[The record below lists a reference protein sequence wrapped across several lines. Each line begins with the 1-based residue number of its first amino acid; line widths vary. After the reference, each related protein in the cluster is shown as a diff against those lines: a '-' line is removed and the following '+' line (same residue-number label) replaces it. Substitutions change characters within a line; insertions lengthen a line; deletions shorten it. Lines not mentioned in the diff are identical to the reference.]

1 VNPILS
7 HNLMLPKATLTSSS
21 LENIFYLPL
30 ELETYYLFFSHFG
43 RQNKVLRKRAKIING
58 IINS

>member
-1 VNPILS
+1 
-7 HNLMLPKATLTSSS
+7 MLPKATLTSSS

-30 ELETYYLFFSHFG
+30 ELETYYLYFSHFG